1 MRVKHKVVGRA
12 SFKKQK
18 VSHQVEFA
26 LSSWM
31 LVTRKKLAYSRGF
44 PPISPKIGEVL
55 YSDNAI
61 SAITR
66 FYYGENHDFTNQYF
80 PHHLF
85 AFSLN
90 NMPTITLEEETLI

>member
-44 PPISPKIGEVL
+44 PPISPILGEV
-55 YSDNAI
+55 
-61 SAITR
+61 
-66 FYYGENHDFTNQYF
+66 
-80 PHHLF
+80 
-85 AFSLN
+85 
-90 NMPTITLEEETLI
+90 